1 MNCVEYIRFRLKV
14 LKMAKQKLKLLRV
27 DTATGTV
34 DGKMVTIGTLVFS
47 SPGGE
52 MRVDIGQ
59 VDSDVH
65 EIYPVDQ
72 EYEIENSH
80 KVTLVE

>member
-1 MNCVEYIRFRLKV
+1 
-14 LKMAKQKLKLLRV
+14 MAKQKLKLLRV
-27 DTATGTV
+27 DTTTGTV

-52 MRVDIGQ
+52 MRVDIGK

-65 EIYPVDQ
+65 EKYQVDR